1 MDLTHEFLYP
11 LSREADLAQCR
22 YNCNFI
28 IYIEESCV
36 DQWINCLLVSL
47 LYSNCHLLSVYVS
60 CKILLVRG
68 VKAALR
74 TYHIT
79 NVVVSEV
86 IVLQLLTAVR
96 ADLVIRDKVVWLG
109 LVIRLLADSIEH
121 SVAVF
126 LQHA

>member
-60 CKILLVRG
+60 CQIFLVRG
-68 VKAALR
+68 VKSTLW

-79 NVVVSEV
+79 DVMISEV
-86 IVLQLLTAVR
+86 IVLQFLAAVR
-96 ADLVIRDKVVWLG
+96 ADLIIRNKIIRLS
-109 LVIRLLADSIEH
+109 LVIRLLANSIEH
-121 SVAVF
+121 SVAIF